1 VYPNAI
7 AALSSSW
14 SSAPVI
20 ASRLIGRNSVTER
33 SLYGYRFG
41 SLGDTVFVA
50 KLSRVR
56 TYQIEIPTTGG
67 KFYRCRERCRVAAIQ
82 VTRERRIVTS
92 IIVSSHCTCAK
103 NV

>member
-1 VYPNAI
+1 VYPNTI

-14 SSAPVI
+14 SGAPI
-20 ASRLIGRNSVTER
+20 ASWLIGRNAVTKR

-41 SLGDTVFVA
+41 SIGDTVFVA
-50 KLSRVR
+50 KHSRVR
-56 TYQIEIPTTGG
+56 TCQIEILTTGG
-67 KFYRCRERCRVAAIQ
+67 KFYRCRERCRFAAIQ

-92 IIVSSHCTCAK
+92 IIVSSNCTCAK